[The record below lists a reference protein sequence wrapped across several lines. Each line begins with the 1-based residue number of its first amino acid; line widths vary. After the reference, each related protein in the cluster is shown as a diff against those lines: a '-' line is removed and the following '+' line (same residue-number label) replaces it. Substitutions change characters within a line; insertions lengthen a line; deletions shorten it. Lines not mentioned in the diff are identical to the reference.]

1 MYNLLFLYYLEYYK
15 EMIEAVSLK
24 ILVSKIQLSTYSGL
38 CCERLRFWSVKD
50 KWGIVQILF
59 VSIDM

>member
-24 ILVSKIQLSTYSGL
+24 ILVSKIQLFTCSGL
-38 CCERLRFWSVKD
+38 CCKLLCFWSVKD